1 MRRAPYANGSRRW
14 WPTVRH
20 PFIMLTVRGS
30 RRGGRNV
37 NLRGQ
42 PRPPP
47 PQQDAHV
54 LAWLV
59 MQAEYVGW

>member
-14 WPTVRH
+14 WP
-20 PFIMLTVRGS
+20 TVRGS